1 MEIKTGEENI
11 GGLID
16 EIEKQATLKIEEI
29 MAHARARA
37 DEIIANAKK
46 QEEQILQDEKE
57 KAQKT
62 IEMMKHRAQSKLKME
77 LRKMKLEMKKEFADN
92 VIKKTREI
100 SSSFRHHVDY
110 KKFLVNAILEGVKV
124 IDEPEIIVEFSPLDT
139 DYFSQEFAK
148 DIMDRCKN
156 KLKKNI
162 LIKFVKGNFDD
173 IGVIVKSQ
181 DGFIIYENTFSARMR
196 NLYDSIYSELLGEEI

>member
-1 MEIKTGEENI
+1 MEIKTDEKNT

-16 EIEKQATLKIEEI
+16 EIEKQTTLKIEEI

-46 QEEQILQDEKE
+46 QEEQILLTEKE

-77 LRKMKLEMKKEFADN
+77 LRKMKLEMKKEFADS
-92 VIKKTREI
+92 VIEKVKEI
-100 SSSFRHHVDY
+100 FVSFRNSSNY

-124 IDEPEIIVEFSPLDT
+124 IDKPEIIVEFSPPDT
-139 DYFSQEFAK
+139 DYFSQEFEK
-148 DIMDRCKN
+148 EIMDRCKN
-156 KLKKNI
+156 ELKKNI

-196 NLYDSIYSELLGEEI
+196 NLYNSIYSELLGEEI